1 MEKDDIEFEL
11 MTKIMNHKEAV
22 SKKYP
27 EYQILGIFLYGS
39 QNYNIATDKSDVDT
53 KAIIIPTVEQLA
65 FKPMRTETIEF
76 DDGGHC
82 EIMSIV
88 HWVENLKK
96 QNVNFVETLF
106 TQYRW
111 INPFYLNKWKETF
124 LEKREDIA
132 NYDKDR
138 MVKSICHQA
147 INTLSR
153 YDTGKSLANGYRFRY
168 FLYNKL
174 KGADYLKCIKV
185 PNPLNEYLI
194 ELKLDK
200 TIGLE
205 SERKAL
211 VDWFDMV
218 KDQIYYTDEAKKA
231 VLDKEIA
238 KITLS
243 FIDEVEIKKK
253 LLTLKAM
260 D

>member
-1 MEKDDIEFEL
+1 
-11 MTKIMNHKEAV
+11 
-22 SKKYP
+22 
-27 EYQILGIFLYGS
+27 
-39 QNYNIATDKSDVDT
+39 
-53 KAIIIPTVEQLA
+53 
-65 FKPMRTETIEF
+65 
-76 DDGGHC
+76 
-82 EIMSIV
+82 
-88 HWVENLKK
+88 
-96 QNVNFVETLF
+96 
-106 TQYRW
+106 
-111 INPFYLNKWKETF
+111 
-124 LEKREDIA
+124 
-132 NYDKDR
+132 

-253 LLTLKAM
+253 LLILKAM

>member
-1 MEKDDIEFEL
+1 MEKDEL
-11 MTKIMNHKEAV
+11 MAKITNHKEAV
-22 SKKYP
+22 LKKYP

-39 QNYNIATDKSDVDT
+39 QNYNIATEKSDVDT

-65 FKPMRTETIEF
+65 FKPVRTETIEF
-76 DDGGHC
+76 NDGGHC
-82 EIMSIV
+82 EIMSIT
-88 HWVENLKK
+88 HWVENLKR
-96 QNVNFVETLF
+96 QNVNFIETLF
-106 TQYRW
+106 TQYNW
-111 INPFYLNKWKETF
+111 INPFYFDMWKNTF
-124 LEKREDIA
+124 LKKRKDIA
-132 NYDKDR
+132 NYDKDI
-138 MVKSICHQA
+138 MVKSICYQA

-174 KGADYLKCIKV
+174 KGADYLKCIKI

-200 TIGLE
+200 TIGLD

-218 KDQIYYTDEAKKA
+218 KDQNYHVDAVKKA
-231 VLDKEIA
+231 ALDKELV

-243 FIDEVEIKKK
+243 FIDMVEVEK
-253 LLTLKAM
+253 TKAM

>member
-11 MTKIMNHKEAV
+11 ITKIMNHKEAV

-39 QNYNIATDKSDVDT
+39 QNYNIATEKSDVDT
-53 KAIIIPTVEQLA
+53 KAIIIPTMEQLA
-65 FKPMRTETIEF
+65 FSPVRVETIEF
-76 DDGGHC
+76 SDGGHC
-82 EIMSIV
+82 EIMSIT

-111 INPFYLNKWKETF
+111 VNPIYLDMWKETF
-124 LEKREDIA
+124 LEKRDDIA

-138 MVKSICHQA
+138 MVKSICYQA
-147 INTLSR
+147 INTLTR

-174 KGADYLKCIKV
+174 KGVDYLKCIKV

-200 TIGLE
+200 TMGLE

-211 VDWFDMV
+211 VDWFSII
-218 KDQIYYTDEAKKA
+218 KDQNYRVDVVKKA
-231 VLDKEIA
+231 TLDKELV
-238 KITLS
+238 KITLF
-243 FIDEVEIKKK
+243 FIDRAEIKKK
-253 LLTLKAM
+253 LLIVKAM
-260 D
+260 N

>member
-11 MTKIMNHKEAV
+11 MNKIMNHKEAV
-22 SKKYP
+22 LKKYP

-39 QNYNIATDKSDVDT
+39 QNYNIATEKSDVDT

-65 FKPMRTETIEF
+65 FKPVRVEIIEF
-76 DDGGHC
+76 GDGGHC
-82 EIMSIV
+82 EIMSIT

-111 INPFYLNKWKETF
+111 INPIYLDIWKETF

-147 INTLSR
+147 INTLTR

-174 KGADYLKCIKV
+174 KGVDYLKCIKV
-185 PNPLNEYLI
+185 VNPLNEYLI

-200 TIGLE
+200 TVGLK
-205 SERKAL
+205 SERDAL
-211 VDWFDMV
+211 INWFKMV
-218 KDQIYYTDEAKKA
+218 KDQSYYVDETQKTI
-231 VLDKEIA
+231 LDKEIT

-243 FIDEVEIKKK
+243 FIDEAEIKKK

-260 D
+260 N

>member
-1 MEKDDIEFEL
+1 MEKDEL

-22 SKKYP
+22 LKKYP

-39 QNYNIATDKSDVDT
+39 QNYNIATENSDVDT

-65 FKPMRTETIEF
+65 FKPVRTEIIEF
-76 DDGGHC
+76 NDGGHC

-88 HWVENLKK
+88 HWVDNLKK

-106 TQYRW
+106 TQYNW
-111 INPFYLNKWKETF
+111 INPFYFDIWKETF

-132 NYDKDR
+132 NYDKDK
-138 MVKSICHQA
+138 MVKSICCQA
-147 INTLSR
+147 INTLTR

-174 KGADYLKCIKV
+174 KGADYLKCIKI

-200 TIGLE
+200 TIGLK
-205 SERKAL
+205 SEREAL

-218 KDQIYYTDEAKKA
+218 KDQNYHFDAVKKSA
-231 VLDKEIA
+231 LDKELV

-243 FIDEVEIKKK
+243 FIDTVEVEK
-253 LLTLKAM
+253 TKAM

>member
-1 MEKDDIEFEL
+1 MEKDEL
-11 MTKIMNHKEAV
+11 MNKIMNHREV
-22 SKKYP
+22 VLKKYP

-65 FKPMRTETIEF
+65 FKPVWTETVEF
-76 DDGGHC
+76 NDGGHC
-82 EIMSIV
+82 EIMSII

-111 INPFYLNKWKETF
+111 INPFYLNRWKETF
-124 LEKREDIA
+124 LENREDIA
-132 NYDKDR
+132 NYDKSR

-147 INTLSR
+147 INTLTR

-174 KGADYLKCIKV
+174 KGADYSKCIKI

-200 TIGLE
+200 TIGSK

-211 VDWFDMV
+211 IDWFNMI
-218 KDQIYYTDEAKKA
+218 KDQTYYTDEVKKTA
-231 VLDKEIA
+231 LDKELV

-243 FIDEVEIKKK
+243 FIDTAEVERK
-253 LLTLKAM
+253 LLIIKAM

>member
-22 SKKYP
+22 LKKYP

-39 QNYNIATDKSDVDT
+39 QNYNIATEKSDVDI

-65 FKPMRTETIEF
+65 FSPVRVGTIEF
-76 DDGGHC
+76 SDGGHC

-174 KGADYLKCIKV
+174 KGVDYLKCIKV
-185 PNPLNEYLI
+185 SNPLNEYLI

-211 VDWFDMV
+211 VNWFDMI
-218 KDQIYYTDEAKKA
+218 KDQNYHVDVVKKA
-231 VLDKEIA
+231 ALDKELI

-243 FIDEVEIKKK
+243 FIDEAEIKKK
-253 LLTLKAM
+253 LLILKAM
-260 D
+260 N

>member
-65 FKPMRTETIEF
+65 FKPMRTKTIEF

-153 YDTGKSLANGYRFRY
+153 YDGKSLANGYRFRY

-253 LLTLKAM
+253 LLILKAM